1 MVIIDGNFF
10 IIKRFLLILI
20 LTFSFLTL
28 TKADD
33 IRDFQIEGMSIG
45 DSLLDYFSET
55 EIKKNKR
62 SNAYRWKKNRKFI
75 SIEINSHSSFKN
87 YDAIQASYKTN
98 NKEFKID
105 ALSGVIAFPFD
116 SQKCYKKKDEIVK
129 ELSEIFKDIA
139 TKNDLGTSKHS
150 SDDSGKSTHT
160 TVRFQFNSSD
170 MVRVSCT
177 DWSKEMLWTDHL
189 RVEFVKK
196 EFLDWIKR

>member
-1 MVIIDGNFF
+1 M
-10 IIKRFLLILI
+10 KRLLAYLFLVLV
-20 LTFSFLTL
+20 LTFSPQSW

-33 IRDFQIEGMSIG
+33 ISDFQIEGMSIG

-55 EIKKNKR
+55 DIKKNKR
-62 SNAYRWKKNRKFI
+62 KNAYRWKKNRKFI

-98 NKEFKID
+98 DKEFKIY
-105 ALSGVIAFPFD
+105 ALSGILAFRND
-116 SQKCYKKKDEIVK
+116 IQKCYKKKDEIVK

-139 TKNDLGTSKHS
+139 TKKDLGTSKHS

-170 MVRVSCT
+170 IVRVTCI
-177 DWSKEMLWTDHL
+177 DWSKEMLWIDNL
-189 RVEFVKK
+189 RVNFVKK